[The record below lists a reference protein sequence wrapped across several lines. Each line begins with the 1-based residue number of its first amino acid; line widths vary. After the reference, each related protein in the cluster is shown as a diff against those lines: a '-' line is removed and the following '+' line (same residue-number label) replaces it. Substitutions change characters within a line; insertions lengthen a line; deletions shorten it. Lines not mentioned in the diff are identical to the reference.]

1 MIVLAIKSCFFSGA
15 DSYNLG
21 QKRHTCYFFLPFYE
35 EMIRVVCAILAV
47 AIKDLEVQLSN
58 LNLPIGKSAICF
70 ELLAEKGETDKQ
82 TAGALY
88 YKY

>member
-1 MIVLAIKSCFFSGA
+1 MLFS
-15 DSYNLG
+15 
-21 QKRHTCYFFLPFYE
+21 LPFCG
-35 EMIRVVCAILAV
+35 EMIRVVCVILVV

-58 LNLPIGKSAICF
+58 SNLPIRKSAIRF
-70 ELLAEKGETDKQ
+70 EPLAQKRKISKQ

>member
-1 MIVLAIKSCFFSGA
+1 MF
-15 DSYNLG
+15 
-21 QKRHTCYFFLPFYE
+21 
-35 EMIRVVCAILAV
+35 AV
-47 AIKDLEVQLSN
+47 AIEDLKVRLSN

-70 ELLAEKGETDKQ
+70 EPLAQKEETANQ